1 MVAAGAFMLVKHMS
15 VMVTK
20 CVCSNLIVTLNIQ
33 QGYLNNQ
40 WME

>member
-1 MVAAGAFMLVKHMS
+1 MVTAGAFMHVKHI
-15 VMVTK
+15 MVTN
-20 CVCSNLIVTLNIQ
+20 CVYSYLIVTLNIQ